1 MRLALLSAPFS
12 LLLCTCGP
20 APADDGPSIGMPEHE
35 YAMVAGQPYG
45 VWDSDGSYPGYRLR
59 FDGDSVQLF
68 NPFTTYQKRLRAYAA
83 DTAARFPDTEYVTY
97 DRGTDSTL
105 QLVIRS
111 EAGDDLEQQY
121 RITEPL
127 AYQDLSAATAN
138 QVYAITLDETDYVL
152 YVAELRTERN
162 GQTSSMKT
170 VELTAVPPASD
181 PRGTDVNVG
190 YPMGFG
196 AGIALPLPVPGEGH
210 GAGRGREDRLLI
222 SESPSGQVQAHILRG
237 QENRVEGP
245 VFARPY
251 PSLIPDSVPTADLL
265 HILNAGQ
272 ITVSPPPPEPDSV
285 GIQYTDL
292 NGEGTGRLV
301 THEEL
306 PYIDFEF
313 SEDGTYALFAGDRV
327 VQRGRWSLS
336 KGRQFIEMRSLT
348 TMTGSARLIEAYGPG
363 MLTFS
368 LPIDVQTREPRGV
381 RLTSYY
387 TPVVGLRFGL

>member
-1 MRLALLSAPFS
+1 MRLAHLSTALT

-20 APADDGPSIGMPEHE
+20 APENDGASVGIPEEE
-35 YAMVAGQPYG
+35 YGMVAGQPYG
-45 VWDSDGSYPGYRLR
+45 IPHTHGSYSGYRLR

-68 NPFTTYQKRLRAYAA
+68 NPFTGYEKRLRAYAA
-83 DTAARFPDTEYVTY
+83 DTAARFADTEEYVTY
-97 DRGTDSTL
+97 DGVTDSTL

-111 EAGDDLEQQY
+111 EGGDDVQQQY

-127 AYQDLSAATAN
+127 AYQDLSSATTDE
-138 QVYAITLDETDYVL
+138 VYAITLGGTDYML
-152 YVAELRTERN
+152 YVVELEVERN
-162 GQTSSMKT
+162 GQASSMKT

-181 PRGTDVNVG
+181 PRRADVRVG
-190 YPMGFG
+190 FPMGFG
-196 AGIALPLPVPGEGH
+196 AGITLPMPVPGERRRPRSG
-210 GAGRGREDRLLI
+210 GDRLLI

-245 VFARPY
+245 VLARPY
-251 PSLIPDSVPTADLL
+251 PSLVPDSVPTADLL
-265 HILNAGQ
+265 HLLNEGQ
-272 ITVSPPPPEPDSV
+272 ITVSPPTPEPDSV
-285 GIQYTDL
+285 GIQYVDL

-301 THEEL
+301 THGEL
-306 PYIDFEF
+306 PHIDFEF
-313 SEDGTYALFAGDRV
+313 SEDGAYALFAGDRV

-348 TMTGSARLIEAYGPG
+348 TMSRAARLIEDYGPG
-363 MLTFS
+363 TLTFS

-387 TPVVGLRFGL
+387 TPVVRLRFGL

>member
-1 MRLALLSAPFS
+1 MI
-12 LLLCTCGP
+12 
-20 APADDGPSIGMPEHE
+20 D
-35 YAMVAGQPYG
+35 Q
-45 VWDSDGSYPGYRLR
+45 LR
-59 FDGDSVQLF
+59 
-68 NPFTTYQKRLRAYAA
+68 
-83 DTAARFPDTEYVTY
+83 
-97 DRGTDSTL
+97 
-105 QLVIRS
+105 
-111 EAGDDLEQQY
+111 QQY

-127 AYQDLSAATAN
+127 VYQDLSSTTAN
-138 QVYAITLDETDYVL
+138 QVYAITLEETDYML
-152 YVAELRTERN
+152 YVAELK
-162 GQTSSMKT
+162 GQTSSIKT

-181 PRGTDVNVG
+181 PRKADVNVG

-196 AGIALPLPVPGEGH
+196 AGIALPMPVTGERRRTRSGK
-210 GAGRGREDRLLI
+210 DRLLV
-222 SESPSGQVQAHILRG
+222 SESPSGQVQGHILRG

-251 PSLIPDSVPTADLL
+251 PSLVPDSVTTADLL
-265 HILNAGQ
+265 HLLNAGQ

-306 PYIDFEF
+306 PHTDFEF

-348 TMTGSARLIEAYGPG
+348 TMTGAARLIEAYGPG
-363 MLTFS
+363 TLTFS

-381 RLTSYY
+381 RFTSYY

>member
-1 MRLALLSAPFS
+1 MRLAALFTAFS

-59 FDGDSVQLF
+59 FAGDSVQLF

-83 DTAARFPDTEYVTY
+83 DTTARFLETEYVTY
-97 DRGTDSTL
+97 DRVTDSTL

-111 EAGDDLEQQY
+111 KEGDDLEQQY

-127 AYQDLSAATAN
+127 LYQDLSSATADE
-138 QVYAITLDETDYVL
+138 VYLITLGETDYML
-152 YVAELRTERN
+152 YVAELQVERN
-162 GQTSSMKT
+162 GQSSSIKT
-170 VELTAVPPASD
+170 VELTAVPHTSD
-181 PRGTDVNVG
+181 PRKADVRVG
-190 YPMGFG
+190 YPMGFA
-196 AGIALPLPVPGEGH
+196 AGIALPMPVAGERRRTRS
-210 GAGRGREDRLLI
+210 GRDRLLV

-251 PSLIPDSVPTADLL
+251 PSPIPDSVATADLL
-265 HILNAGQ
+265 HLLNAGQ

-327 VQRGRWSLS
+327 VQRGRWSFS

-363 MLTFS
+363 TLTFS
-368 LPIDVQTREPRGV
+368 LPIDVQTRKPRGV